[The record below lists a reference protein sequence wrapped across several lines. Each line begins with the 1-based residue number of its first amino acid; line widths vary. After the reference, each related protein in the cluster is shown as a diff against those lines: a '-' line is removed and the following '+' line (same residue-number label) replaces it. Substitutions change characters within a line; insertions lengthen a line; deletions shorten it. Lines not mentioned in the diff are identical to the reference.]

1 MKALENDIEVLNR
14 WRLVLGKFSEESI
27 NFENNNE
34 YMEMDSMLEFLYGR
48 EYGENEGMRG
58 EKKNI
63 GGHGKSKLTV
73 PKWVTNIKEL
83 FPKETVEILERHG
96 LERYNMIEL
105 LNNKEVLEELEPNKE
120 LLKSILQMKHLM
132 GGEVIGT
139 AKSIVKKVSDEIRKE
154 LESDIRSAI
163 IGKVNKY
170 KNSNIKS
177 IRNLNYKKTIEKNL
191 KNYNKD
197 NNTLVIDRVYFNDNI
212 KRFNK
217 WNIVIAVDE
226 SGSMLDSVIHSAV
239 MAGIFASLPMINTK
253 LIIFDTEVVDLSYH
267 IDDIVETL
275 MSVQLGG
282 GTYIYKALK
291 YCYSLIE
298 NPSRTIVVMVTDLCE
313 GGNIN
318 EMYKNAKEIMDTGSK
333 LIVLTSLDSEC
344 TPIYNKEAAQKL
356 RDLGAHVAAMTP
368 EGLSKWIAKI
378 IS

>member
-1 MKALENDIEVLNR
+1 
-14 WRLVLGKFSEESI
+14 
-27 NFENNNE
+27 
-34 YMEMDSMLEFLYGR
+34 MDSMLEFLYGR